1 VASIQKR
8 PDGQWRARYRDE
20 QYREHSR
27 HFARKVDAQRW
38 LDAVTASLVTGTYV
52 DPKLGKITYLS
63 YYLVWSSRQ
72 VWVHHTRRAMDK
84 QAQDVPFGDVALA
97 NIRSSHIESWVKAM
111 SSTLAPLTIKQRVQ
125 NARTVLKAAMK
136 DKVLGADPSLDVKL
150 PRVRRAEAAMSIPTP
165 SDIGSLLL
173 AAPQGFEA
181 YIAVC
186 AFAGLR
192 RGEAAALQPGD
203 VDFLKRTISVNRQAQ
218 GIRSGVVEIQPP
230 KYGSERCI
238 PVPDGLLQILAEH
251 IRLHVRGDDAGAWM
265 FPGLRGNPMEGNMV
279 GTRWRRAR
287 RETGVAYRLHD
298 LRHYFASGLIAAGC
312 DVVTVQRALGHS
324 SAAITLGTYSH
335 LWPDSD
341 DRTRKAANAM
351 FAEVI
356 GTPADSLRTESGI

>member
-1 VASIQKR
+1 MSSIQKR

-20 QYREHSR
+20 QYRAHSR
-27 HFARKVDAQRW
+27 HFARKVDAQGW
-38 LDAVTASLVTGTYV
+38 LATITAALVTGTYV

-63 YYLVWSSRQ
+63 YYVVWSSRQ

-84 QAQDVPFGDVALA
+84 QAQDVPVGGVALA
-97 NIRSSHIESWVKAM
+97 DLRASHIESWVKSM

-125 NARTVLKAAMK
+125 NARTVLRAAVK
-136 DKVLGADPSLDVKL
+136 DKVLGADPSLDVRL
-150 PRVRRAEAAMSIPTP
+150 PRVRRAEAAMVIPTP
-165 SDIGSLLL
+165 AGVRSLLM
-173 AAPQGFEA
+173 AAPPGFEA

-203 VDFLKRTISVNRQAQ
+203 IDFLKRTISVSRQAQ

-238 PVPDGLLQILAEH
+238 PVPDGLLEVLAEH
-251 IRLHVRGDDAGAWM
+251 IRLRVTGDDAGAWM
-265 FPGLRGNPMEGNMV
+265 FQGLGGNPMEGNMV

-287 RETGVAYRLHD
+287 TAAGVTCRLHD

-312 DVVTVQRALGHS
+312 HVVTVQRALGHS
-324 SAAITLGTYSH
+324 NAAITLGTYSH

-341 DRTRKAANAM
+341 DRTRRAANAM
-351 FAEVI
+351 FAEVL
-356 GTPADSLRTESGI
+356 GNPADSLRTGSSI